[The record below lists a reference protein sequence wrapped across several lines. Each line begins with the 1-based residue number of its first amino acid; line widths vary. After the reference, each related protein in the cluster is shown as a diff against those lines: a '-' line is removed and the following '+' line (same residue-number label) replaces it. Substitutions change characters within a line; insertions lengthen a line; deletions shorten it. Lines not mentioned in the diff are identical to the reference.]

1 MKNENRLE
9 SKVCI
14 CHPLTPV
21 SPAPTAET
29 AAKMQVWSDVCH
41 ETITLSLSGKSF
53 GESKCQHWKGTFI
66 LQSQ

>member
-1 MKNENRLE
+1 MGE
-9 SKVCI
+9 SKVFI

-21 SPAPTAET
+21 SATSTAET

-41 ETITLSLSGKSF
+41 ETITLPLSDKSF
-53 GESKCQHWKGTFI
+53 GESECQQWKGTFI